1 MVGIGRLRADNLY
14 WYYQSSNR
22 GRRGV
27 TSGLSAHRPAC
38 TWVEAEVAV
47 EEVQRTRILEA
58 MAEMAADMGVGAV
71 TVSHVVAHAGVS
83 RRTFYELFPDREACL
98 LAAFNLG
105 VERAWARIGPVY
117 HAEPRWRDGIRVGLA
132 AFLAFLEDEPSLGQ
146 LCVVH
151 SLGGGAQVLNR
162 RAEVLGKLAEA
173 VDRGRAEGV
182 AGRAQ
187 PPALIAEGVVG
198 AVMSVIYSQLQG
210 EDEEQ
215 PLTDLFGVLMNLIL
229 LPYLGPSTAR
239 RELTRPVPRIQTGTE
254 SLLPGA
260 LGNGAG
266 GVGGDPHIR
275 LTYRTARVLT
285 AIAESPGASNREVAA
300 RAGVV
305 DQGQIS
311 KLLGRLLR
319 LGLIVN
325 TGESSARGA
334 PNAWRLTEL
343 GERVERRAAAR
354 SEGD

>member
-1 MVGIGRLRADNLY
+1 
-14 WYYQSSNR
+14 
-22 GRRGV
+22 
-27 TSGLSAHRPAC
+27 
-38 TWVEAEVAV
+38 V

-58 MAEMAADMGVGAV
+58 MAEMAVDMGAGAV

-83 RRTFYELFPDREACL
+83 RRTFYELYPDREACL
-98 LAAFNLG
+98 LAAFDLG
-105 VERAWARIGPVY
+105 VQRARARIEPAY
-117 HAEPRWRDGIRVGLA
+117 AAEPRWRDGIRVGLA
-132 AFLAFLEDEPSLGQ
+132 AFLTFLEDEPALGS

-151 SLGGGAQVLNR
+151 SLGGGADVLNR
-162 RAEVLGKLAEA
+162 RAEVLGKLAEV
-173 VDRGRAEGV
+173 VDLGRTEG
-182 AGRAQ
+182 AQGRVQ

-198 AVMSVIYSQLQG
+198 AVMSVIYTHLQG
-210 EDEEQ
+210 QDEEQ

-229 LPYLGPSTAR
+229 LPYLGPSAAR
-239 RELTRPVPRIQTGTE
+239 RELTRPVPKIQTGTE
-254 SLLPGA
+254 SLYSGGA
-260 LGNGAG
+260 SGD

-300 RAGVV
+300 RSGVV

-319 LGLIVN
+319 LGLIAN
-325 TGESSARGA
+325 TGESSSRGA

>member
-1 MVGIGRLRADNLY
+1 
-14 WYYQSSNR
+14 
-22 GRRGV
+22 
-27 TSGLSAHRPAC
+27 
-38 TWVEAEVAV
+38 VEAEVAV

-58 MAEMAADMGVGAV
+58 MAEMAVDMGAGTV

-98 LAAFNLG
+98 LAAFDLG
-105 VERAWARIGPVY
+105 VERARARVEPVY
-117 HAEPRWRDGIRVGLA
+117 NAAPRWRDGIRVGLA
-132 AFLAFLEDEPSLGQ
+132 AFLGFLEDEPALGR

-151 SLGGGAQVLNR
+151 SLGGGAVVLSR
-162 RAEVLGKLAEA
+162 RAEVLGKLAEV

-182 AGRAQ
+182 AGKAQ

-198 AVMSVIYSQLQG
+198 AVMSVIYTQLQG

-229 LPYLGPSTAR
+229 LPYLGPSVAR
-239 RELTRPVPRIQTGTE
+239 RELTRPVPKVQAGIE
-254 SLLPGA
+254 SPHSGA
-260 LGNGAG
+260 LGG
-266 GVGGDPHIR
+266 GEGGDPPIR

-285 AIAESPGASNREVAA
+285 AIAKSPGASNREVAA

-319 LGLIVN
+319 LGLIAN

-343 GERVERRAAAR
+343 GERVEQRAAAR
-354 SEGD
+354 SEDDWRA

>member
-1 MVGIGRLRADNLY
+1 
-14 WYYQSSNR
+14 
-22 GRRGV
+22 
-27 TSGLSAHRPAC
+27 
-38 TWVEAEVAV
+38 VEAEVAV

-58 MAEMAADMGVGAV
+58 MAEMAVDMGAGAV

-105 VERAWARIGPVY
+105 VEHARARTEPVY
-117 HAEPRWRDGIRVGLA
+117 DAEPRWRNGIRVGLA
-132 AFLAFLEDEPSLGQ
+132 AFLAFLEDEPALGR

-151 SLGGGAQVLNR
+151 SLGGGAEVLSR
-162 RAEVLGKLAEA
+162 RAEVLGKLAEV
-173 VDRGRAEGV
+173 VDRGRTEGT

-198 AVMSVIYSQLQG
+198 AVMSVIYTQLQG
-210 EDEEQ
+210 EDDEQ
-215 PLTDLFGVLMNLIL
+215 QSLTDLFGVLMNLIL
-229 LPYLGPSTAR
+229 LPYLGPSAAR
-239 RELTRPVPRIQTGTE
+239 RELTRPLPKVQTGIE
-254 SLLPGA
+254 SLH
-260 LGNGAG
+260 AG
-266 GVGGDPHIR
+266 GSLGERVGGDPNIR

-334 PNAWRLTEL
+334 PNAWLLTEL
-343 GERVERRAAAR
+343 GERVEQRAAAR

>member
-1 MVGIGRLRADNLY
+1 
-14 WYYQSSNR
+14 
-22 GRRGV
+22 
-27 TSGLSAHRPAC
+27 
-38 TWVEAEVAV
+38 V

-58 MAEMAADMGVGAV
+58 MAEMAVDLGAGAV

-98 LAAFNLG
+98 LATFDLG
-105 VERAWARIGPVY
+105 VERARTRVEPAYTV
-117 HAEPRWRDGIRVGLA
+117 EPRWRDAIRGALA
-132 AFLAFLEDEPSLGQ
+132 AFLRFLEDEPALGR

-151 SLGGGAQVLNR
+151 SLGGGAEVLSR
-162 RAEVLGKLAEA
+162 RAEVLERLSEA
-173 VDRGRAEGV
+173 VDRGRSEGT

-198 AVMSVIYSQLQG
+198 AVMSVIYGHLQG
-210 EDEEQ
+210 QDAPNPTHSEEQ
-215 PLTDLFGVLMNLIL
+215 PLIELFGVLMNMIL
-229 LPYLGPSTAR
+229 LPYLGPSAAR
-239 RELTRPVPRIQTGTE
+239 RELSRPVPKVQTGADSE
-254 SLLPGA
+254 RVANNAGA
-260 LGNGAG
+260 S
-266 GVGGDPHIR
+266 GDPHIR

-285 AIAESPGASNREVAA
+285 AIAEYPGASNREVAN
-300 RAGVV
+300 RADIV

-325 TGESSARGA
+325 TGEQASRGA

-343 GERVERRAAAR
+343 GERVEGRAAAR

>member
-1 MVGIGRLRADNLY
+1 M
-14 WYYQSSNR
+14 
-22 GRRGV
+22 
-27 TSGLSAHRPAC
+27 
-38 TWVEAEVAV
+38 

-58 MAEMAADMGVGAV
+58 MAEMAVDLGAGAV
-71 TVSHVVAHAGVS
+71 TVSHVVAQAGVS

-105 VERAWARIGPVY
+105 VERARARIEPVY
-117 HAEPRWRDGIRVGLA
+117 DAEPRWRDGVRVGLA
-132 AFLAFLEDEPSLGQ
+132 AFLAFLEDEPALGR

-151 SLGGGAQVLNR
+151 SLGGGADVLNR
-162 RAEVLGKLAEA
+162 RAEVLGKLAEV
-173 VDRGRAEGV
+173 VDRGHTEGA

-198 AVMSVIYSQLQG
+198 AVLSVIYTQLQG
-210 EDEEQ
+210 DDDGQ

-229 LPYLGPSTAR
+229 LPYLGPSAAR
-239 RELTRPVPRIQTGTE
+239 RELTRPVPKVQTGIE
-254 SLLPGA
+254 SLRSGEA
-260 LGNGAG
+260 SGNGAG

-300 RAGVV
+300 RAGVA

-319 LGLIVN
+319 LGLIAN

-343 GERVERRAAAR
+343 GERVEQRAAAR

>member
-1 MVGIGRLRADNLY
+1 M
-14 WYYQSSNR
+14 
-22 GRRGV
+22 
-27 TSGLSAHRPAC
+27 
-38 TWVEAEVAV
+38 

-58 MAEMAADMGVGAV
+58 MAEMAVGMGAGAV

-83 RRTFYELFPDREACL
+83 RRTFYEIFPDREACL
-98 LAAFNLG
+98 LAAFNMG
-105 VERAWARIGPVY
+105 VERARARIEPVY
-117 HAEPRWRDGIRVGLA
+117 NAEPRWRDGIRVGLA
-132 AFLAFLEDEPSLGQ
+132 AFLGFLEDEPALGR

-151 SLGGGAQVLNR
+151 SLGGGTDVLSR
-162 RAEVLGKLAEA
+162 RAEVLGKLAE
-173 VDRGRAEGV
+173 VIDRGGMEGA

-198 AVMSVIYSQLQG
+198 AVMSVIYTHLQG
-210 EDEEQ
+210 EDGEQ

-229 LPYLGPSTAR
+229 LPYLGPSAAR
-239 RELTRPVPRIQTGTE
+239 RELTRPVPKVQTGT
-254 SLLPGA
+254 SSQHPGV
-260 LGNGAG
+260 LSGEGAA
-266 GVGGDPHIR
+266 DPPIR

>member
-1 MVGIGRLRADNLY
+1 M
-14 WYYQSSNR
+14 
-22 GRRGV
+22 
-27 TSGLSAHRPAC
+27 
-38 TWVEAEVAV
+38 

-58 MAEMAADMGVGAV
+58 MAEMAVDLGAGAV
-71 TVSHVVAHAGVS
+71 TVSHVVAQAGVS

-105 VERAWARIGPVY
+105 VERARARIEPVY
-117 HAEPRWRDGIRVGLA
+117 DAEPRWRDGVRVGLA
-132 AFLAFLEDEPSLGQ
+132 AFLAFLEDEPALGR

-151 SLGGGAQVLNR
+151 SLGGGADVLNR
-162 RAEVLGKLAEA
+162 RAEVLGKLAEV
-173 VDRGRAEGV
+173 VDRGHTEGA

-198 AVMSVIYSQLQG
+198 AVLSVIYTQLQG
-210 EDEEQ
+210 DDDGQ

-229 LPYLGPSTAR
+229 LPYLGPSAAR
-239 RELTRPVPRIQTGTE
+239 RELTRPVPKVQTGIE
-254 SLLPGA
+254 SLRSGEA
-260 LGNGAG
+260 SGNGAG

-319 LGLIVN
+319 LGLIAN

-343 GERVERRAAAR
+343 GERVEQRAAAR

>member
-1 MVGIGRLRADNLY
+1 
-14 WYYQSSNR
+14 
-22 GRRGV
+22 
-27 TSGLSAHRPAC
+27 
-38 TWVEAEVAV
+38 V

-58 MAEMAADMGVGAV
+58 MAEMAVDLGAGAV

-83 RRTFYELFPDREACL
+83 RRTFYELFSDREACL
-98 LAAFNLG
+98 LAAFDLG
-105 VERAWARIGPVY
+105 VERARARIEPVY
-117 HAEPRWRDGIRVGLA
+117 DVAPRWRDGIRAGLA
-132 AFLAFLEDEPSLGQ
+132 AFLGFLEDEPALGR

-151 SLGGGAQVLNR
+151 SLGGGAEVLSR
-162 RAEVLGKLAEA
+162 RAEVLGKLAEV
-173 VDRGRAEGV
+173 VDRGRAEGA

-198 AVMSVIYSQLQG
+198 AVMSVIYTQLQG

-229 LPYLGPSTAR
+229 LPYLGPSAAR
-239 RELTRPVPRIQTGTE
+239 RELTRPVPKVQTGVE
-254 SLLPGA
+254 SLRSGA
-260 LGNGAG
+260 SGYGAVG
-266 GVGGDPHIR
+266 AGGDPHIR

-300 RAGVV
+300 HAGVV

-319 LGLIVN
+319 LGLIAN
-325 TGESSARGA
+325 TGESTARGA

-354 SEGD
+354 SEDD